1 MPGNPPTEDNM
12 SSTDVTAGASTESP
26 EVGTIDMKLEVI
38 AIPVSDVDRSKSFYE
53 SLGWRLDADFD
64 LGEGMRVVQFTP
76 PHSECSIAFGK
87 GFIKGEPGS
96 VERLEMVVSDIEAAR
111 EFLISRGVEVSD
123 FFHRGESGF
132 EPGLDPQRTS
142 YNSYATFSDP
152 DGNGFLLQEI
162 TERLPGR
169 VWEG

>member
-1 MPGNPPTEDNM
+1 M
-12 SSTDVTAGASTESP
+12 SSTDVSAGASAETA
-26 EVGTIDMKLEVI
+26 EVGTFDMKLEVV
-38 AIPVSDVDRSKSFYE
+38 AIPVSDVDRAKGFYE

-64 LGEGMRVVQFTP
+64 LGEGRRVVQFTP
-76 PHSECSIAFGK
+76 TDSDCSIAFGK
-87 GFIKGEPGS
+87 GFIKAEPGS
-96 VERLEMVVSDIEAAR
+96 IERLEMVVSDIEAAR

-132 EPGLDPQRTS
+132 EPGLDPERTS

-152 DGNGFLLQEI
+152 DGNGFLLQEV

-169 VWEG
+169 LWED